1 MDREMNNT
9 KLPCVKDTVINWQ
22 NVAVC
27 TKQKTSPSC
36 QQSYN
41 LKHPECSVC
50 ITELV
55 AHPSLWEN

>member
-9 KLPCVKDTVINWQ
+9 KLPCVKDAVINGQ
-22 NVAVC
+22 YVAVC
-27 TKQKTSPSC
+27 KLKSPPSC

-41 LKHPECSVC
+41 LKHPECNVC